1 MHGITGGGGKA
12 RLVDNDEFSSGQ
24 PAGGCLGR
32 AFGDPNRLRQLLIA
46 DGHCFTLALLLR
58 GGRVRGLRGR
68 VVKTAAAEEWVG
80 ENAWRRECNW
90 NLTFSTGA
98 QPSDHPLLVPPERT
112 SSDIFGTVAAGDLV
126 FRTREQRAHQ
136 TSATTHRRCMSV
148 AEQQRRRQLPL
159 QRQW

>member
-1 MHGITGGGGKA
+1 MAKSRDSA
-12 RLVDNDEFSSGQ
+12 SKEPKS
-24 PAGGCLGR
+24 
-32 AFGDPNRLRQLLIA
+32 
-46 DGHCFTLALLLR
+46 ALL
-58 GGRVRGLRGR
+58 GGWPRPGERVRDKR
-68 VVKTAAAEEWVG
+68 
-80 ENAWRRECNW
+80 WRRECNW

-112 SSDIFGTVAAGDLV
+112 SSDIFGIVAAGDLV